1 MTYKALSARDADAVV
16 EWLRDKGGD
25 DPTDADV
32 PEPKVADEDGGD
44 CDHSAI
50 DAAAAIARSD
60 WEAHRATLT
69 TVREVDR
76 QRLEA
81 RLAGHLHAVLKDV
94 DVAVLSDMGFWRYLA
109 LFPYR
114 WYLVAREP
122 EMQPQDY
129 GGTKPDKDNPSK
141 RRGTDPKYQL
151 LFRTFLWG
159 KSAYDPAET
168 DDPYRR
174 ATLVGATGGSEIDVW
189 HSHMVRTQLGHLGRI
204 AHHFIDSIC
213 EAPKANDV
221 PGGRDVEKRL
231 TRMKHNVLFDV
242 YGDDGRSLVDDQKAA
257 YHAAASA
264 ESGGADD

>member
-1 MTYKALSARDADAVV
+1 MTYRTLTARDADAVV
-16 EWLRDKGGD
+16 EWLREKGGD

-32 PEPKVADEDGGD
+32 PDAKVTDGEPGE
-44 CDHSAI
+44 CDHVAI
-50 DAAAAIARSD
+50 EVAAAPARAE
-60 WEAHRATLT
+60 WEALRATLRP
-69 TVREVDR
+69 VSQVDR

-81 RLAGHLHAVLKDV
+81 RMASHLHRTLKDL

-122 EMQPQDY
+122 ELQPQDY

-159 KSAYDPAET
+159 KSAFDPDEPH
-168 DDPYRR
+168 DPYRR
-174 ATLVGATGGSEIDVW
+174 ATVVGETDGSEIDVW
-189 HSHMVRTQLGHLGRI
+189 HSHMIRTQLGHLGKI
-204 AHHFIDSIC
+204 PHHFIDSIC
-213 EAPKANDV
+213 DDPKANDV

-242 YGDDGRSLVDDQKAA
+242 YGDDGRALVDEQKSA
-257 YHAAASA
+257 YHEAVSA
-264 ESGGADD
+264 RSGGSNS